1 LIVSGGQAGSL
12 GFTWHVAAFRP
23 RVNKAPSFMI
33 LLAVTGTSKKLMND
47 IVQFGEGTLLTCP
60 DCEGGGTRSPTY
72 TGRIGDPIIR
82 RYLD

>member
-1 LIVSGGQAGSL
+1 
-12 GFTWHVAAFRP
+12 
-23 RVNKAPSFMI
+23 MI